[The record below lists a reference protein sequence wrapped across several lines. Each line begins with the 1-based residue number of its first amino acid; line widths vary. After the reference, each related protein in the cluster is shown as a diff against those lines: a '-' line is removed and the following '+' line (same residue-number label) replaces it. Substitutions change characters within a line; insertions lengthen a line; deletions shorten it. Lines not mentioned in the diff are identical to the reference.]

1 MKKVTIEPVGESAL
15 VNTGAR
21 LLTALLAKDLRVLM
35 SCGGKGICS
44 TCHVRVCAGME
55 QLSPVGPNE
64 RRTLA
69 LVADAGPDSRLACQA
84 IVYGDGVEV
93 RVPEGMYIEKAD
105 DLLSLLGT
113 RAPENILHP
122 ITGVI
127 LIPKGKLITR
137 TLLEQS
143 RRVDLDM
150 KKMREGYNFKEDTS
164 TGDTASRPVFTAS
177 GVANRV
183 SPGNTTQFYTRTTF
197 EPRHPPVSPPANPP
211 AAPASAPAFAP
222 APASASAP
230 APVSAVPPTSAP
242 ALSSAPAS
250 SSAPAPAPPPVAR
263 SSPLPPPS
271 TPTPAPPVGVPLPR
285 PEFKR
290 PPSDPSIAITA
301 ATRIVPSEA
310 APAAPHVPAA
320 PRGPLNMRPP
330 EIQPGTQFGKY
341 LLLECVGKGGSG
353 IVYRALHTTLKTLV
367 AVKFLRPELGSSDGT
382 ARERLAREAQLLA
395 QLSHP
400 NVVRVLDY
408 EDDPVRPYVVME
420 FVEGLS
426 AADLIRQSGRLA
438 WDRAVEVTMD
448 VARGLE
454 AARKIGIIHRDVK
467 PGNILVTRSGASKLV
482 DLGLA
487 TVSRPELAVNS
498 LSLGSLSVEGT
509 VGYMS
514 PEALTGGHADHR
526 SDIYSLGA
534 TLFHLIAGRLPFTG
548 RSPAEVSMRHLQQPP
563 PVLHEVIPEA
573 PPRLSAV
580 IQTMMAKNPAERY
593 KEYAELLRDLAA
605 LGPVEVSRTA

>member
-21 LLTALLAKDLRVLM
+21 LLSALLAKDLRVLM

-44 TCHVRVCAGME
+44 TCHVRVCSGMD
-55 QLSPVGPNE
+55 QLSPIGPNE

-84 IVYGDGVEV
+84 IVYGDGIEV

-143 RRVDLDM
+143 RRVDQDM
-150 KKMREGYNFKEDTS
+150 KKMREGHNYKEDSS

-177 GVANRV
+177 GVASRV
-183 SPGNTTQFYTRTTF
+183 IPSNTTQFYTRTTF
-197 EPRHPPVSPPANPP
+197 EPRYPPASPPANPP
-211 AAPASAPAFAP
+211 AAPSPAYVP
-222 APASASAP
+222 APASVSAP
-230 APVSAVPPTSAP
+230 APVSASPPTPVPPST
-242 ALSSAPAS
+242 
-250 SSAPAPAPPPVAR
+250 SAPAPAPTPK

-271 TPTPAPPVGVPLPR
+271 SPTPAPPVGMPPPR

-290 PPSDPSIAITA
+290 PSSDPSIAITA
-301 ATRIVPSEA
+301 ATRVVPSEA

-341 LLLECVGKGGSG
+341 LLLECVGKGGAG

-420 FVEGLS
+420 FVEGMS

-498 LSLGSLSVEGT
+498 LNLGSLSVEGT

-534 TLFHLIAGRLPFTG
+534 TLFHMIAGRLPFTG

-605 LGPVEVSRTA
+605 LGSVEVSRTA